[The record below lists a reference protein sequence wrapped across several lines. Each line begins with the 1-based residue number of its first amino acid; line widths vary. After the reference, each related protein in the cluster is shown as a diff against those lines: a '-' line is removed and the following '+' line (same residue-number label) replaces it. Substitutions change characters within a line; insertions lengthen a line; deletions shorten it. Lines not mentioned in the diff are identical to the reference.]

1 MGYLLNLHKKMANLN
16 GKQTARIAE
25 YITMFKSDRESL
37 QQAWY
42 NTFEDGDDYYD
53 LTEVLKYINHLKNI
67 VLNDKYN
74 KRDKELLKECEMIY
88 KQWLITNKLNK
99 TK

>member
-1 MGYLLNLHKKMANLN
+1 MANLN

-67 VLNDKYN
+67 VLNDKDN

>member
-1 MGYLLNLHKKMANLN
+1 MANLN

-25 YITMFKSDRESL
+25 YITMFKSDRETL
-37 QQAWY
+37 QDAWY
-42 NTFEDGDDYYD
+42 STFEDGDDYYD
-53 LTEVLKYINHLKNI
+53 LREVLKYINHLKNI

>member
-1 MGYLLNLHKKMANLN
+1 MANLN

-25 YITMFKSDRESL
+25 YITMFKSDRETL
-37 QQAWY
+37 QDAWY
-42 NTFEDGDDYYD
+42 STFEDGDDYYD